1 MYATTESQRKSSA
14 KYRMKN
20 KEKYAEYK
28 RNFYHNNKDY
38 VERER
43 IRLKTRYDAKK
54 NLNVLTRLIY
64 RNTNLRL
71 TI

>member
-54 NLNVLTRLIY
+54 EFERSY
-64 RNTNLRL
+64 
-71 TI
+71 

>member
-20 KEKYAEYK
+20 KENTQSINETL
-28 RNFYHNNKDY
+28 YHNNKDY

-54 NLNVLTRLIY
+54 EFDVLKYFLD
-64 RNTNLRL
+64 
-71 TI
+71 